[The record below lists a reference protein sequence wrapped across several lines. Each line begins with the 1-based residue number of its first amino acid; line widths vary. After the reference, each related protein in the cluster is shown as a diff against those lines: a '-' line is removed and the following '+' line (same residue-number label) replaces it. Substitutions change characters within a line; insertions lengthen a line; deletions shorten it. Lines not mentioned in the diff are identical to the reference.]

1 MITRIRT
8 YSYDIDYDGHRS
20 LTVIDTVSMPEVK
33 TIRTIRQHR
42 KVKTLHQI
50 RKLIRVLQRIE
61 LNVNFEIDAN
71 GWSANVVTHHTVS
84 RCLSVSP

>member
-8 YSYDIDYDGHRS
+8 YVYDIDHDGYRN
-20 LTVIDTVSMPEVK
+20 LMVIDTISANGVTPFRN
-33 TIRTIRQHR
+33 TRQHH

-50 RKLIRVLQRIE
+50 RKLIKVLQRID

-71 GWSANVVTHHTVS
+71 GWTANVVTHHTVS